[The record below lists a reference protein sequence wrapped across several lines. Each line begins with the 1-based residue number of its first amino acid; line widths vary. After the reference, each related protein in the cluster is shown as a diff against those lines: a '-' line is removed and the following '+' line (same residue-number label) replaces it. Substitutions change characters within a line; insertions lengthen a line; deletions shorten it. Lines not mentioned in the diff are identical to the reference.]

1 MGQVKSAFHDIVA
14 QQSEAELGAYE
25 LRSYGPAPIS
35 PSMPIY
41 LLMDCSTP
49 VGAYMHRDMALHD
62 MDMCIQC
69 AEYEDQPDLHDYW
82 VKTVPMSLAT
92 D

>member
-14 QQSEAELGAYE
+14 QQSEAELGADEPRNY
-25 LRSYGPAPIS
+25 SPALFS

-49 VGAYMHRDMALHD
+49 VGAYMYKHMAEHD
-62 MDMCIQC
+62 MDICIQC

-82 VKTVPMSLAT
+82 VKTVPMSMAS